1 MNLPPRLTAAFL
13 IAIAAA
19 AIAYVP
25 AHPEE
30 KKLENGLIVPLR
42 ADVTHGSVGCSPCHS
57 DRMLYKHTPGGHT
70 KYLWIDLEKFEAS
83 VHGKLDCAICHTSM
97 DGGHHGAAEIPDEF
111 ANLAKKRSADPAAI
125 LACFNC
131 HEDVSR
137 DWKDTVHGEAIFGEG
152 ITESADC
159 ADCHG
164 YHYIVPV
171 HDKTSPVSIEN
182 QPYTCA
188 SCHSEVAIADRF
200 GLARNVLKSYQG
212 SFHGKKQE
220 IGGMQTIAVC
230 SSCHG
235 VHDIYSSRDP
245 RSLVND
251 RIVSATCAECHY
263 GADYGFATAFTHNPK
278 PAVWHRVVLT
288 IEQIYLW
295 LIFISMGGF
304 ALHMLLDYIR
314 ARMGGDHD

>member
-1 MNLPPRLTAAFL
+1 MDLQSRLLFLLACALATSL
-13 IAIAAA
+13 IASFGALA
-19 AIAYVP
+19 
-25 AHPEE
+25 ED
-30 KKLENGLIVPLR
+30 KQLENGLIVPLKV
-42 ADVTHGSVGCSPCHS
+42 DVTHGSAGCAPCHS
-57 DRMLYKHTPGGHT
+57 ERMMYKQTTLGQT
-70 KYLWIDLEKFEAS
+70 RYMWIDLAQYEKS
-83 VHGKLDCAICHTSM
+83 VHGKFDCAVCHTSM
-97 DGGHHGAAEIPDEF
+97 DGGHHEPAEVPEEF
-111 ANLAKKRSADPAAI
+111 ANLAKKRTGDPAAI

-131 HEDVSR
+131 HEEVSNH
-137 DWKDTVHGEAIFGEG
+137 WKDTVHGEAIFAEG
-152 ITESADC
+152 ITDSADC

-188 SCHSEVAIADRF
+188 SCHQQVAIADRF
-200 GLARNVLKSYQG
+200 GLARNILQSYQG

-220 IGGMQTIAVC
+220 IGGMQSIAVC

-235 VHDIYSSRDP
+235 VHDIYSSKDP

-251 RIVSATCAECHY
+251 RNVSATCAECHY
-263 GADYGFATAFTHNPK
+263 GADYGFAQAFTHNPK
-278 PAVWHRVVLT
+278 PATWHRVVLA

-314 ARMGGDHD
+314 AKIGGDHH